1 MLIYYNIIQ
10 QFADEIKQERSKFIN
25 RMLISAFRFL
35 LSFYLLICVIYVIIC
50 NFDAMN
56 EA

>member
-10 QFADEIKQERSKFIN
+10 HFADEIKQERSKFIN

-35 LSFYLLICVIYVIIC
+35 LSFYLLIL
-50 NFDAMN
+50 
-56 EA
+56 